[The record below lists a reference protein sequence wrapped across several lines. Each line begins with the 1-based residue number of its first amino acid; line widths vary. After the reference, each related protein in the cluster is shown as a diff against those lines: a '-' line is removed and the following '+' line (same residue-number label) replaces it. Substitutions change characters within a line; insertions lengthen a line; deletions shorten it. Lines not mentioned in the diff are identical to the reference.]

1 MPELPEV
8 EHLRHGLSKVL
19 TGRTVNKVSVNRADI
34 CHVNSIRGGLS
45 KGLLQ
50 GALLGEPKRL
60 GKQMA
65 LIGTDQ
71 RAVCVHLGMSG
82 QMFRVGHGRRVPRTD
97 HVHVVWHLDDGSRL
111 VFRDPRRFGG
121 LWLFH
126 TFDELVENRWLKLGP
141 DALLIS
147 TSNLVA
153 ELKDTRRAVKAALLD
168 QSVLAGVGNI
178 YADEALFAARIA
190 PHRPADS
197 LGREEVRAL
206 AAQIRRILAQA
217 VRAGGSTLRDYV
229 DGQGRQGRAQR
240 AHKVY
245 GRGTEP
251 CVRCGRPLDV
261 TQIAQRTTV
270 SCAACQH

>member
-8 EHLRHGLSKVL
+8 EHLRRSLSKTLV
-19 TGRTVNKVSVNRADI
+19 GRTVTKVSVNRADI
-34 CHVNSIRGGLS
+34 CHMNSHRSELS
-45 KGLLQ
+45 RGLLR
-50 GALLGEPKRL
+50 GALLVEPQRH

-82 QMFRVGHGRRVPRTD
+82 QVLCVDHGCKIPRTD
-97 HVHVVWHLDDGSRL
+97 HVHVTWHLDDGSRFY
-111 VFRDPRRFGG
+111 FRDPRRFGG
-121 LWLFH
+121 LWPFRI
-126 TFDELVENRWLKLGP
+126 FDDLVENRWLKLGP

-147 TSNLVA
+147 TSDLA
-153 ELKDTRRAVKAALLD
+153 TGLMGTRRPIKAALLD

-178 YADEALFAARIA
+178 YADEALFAARVA

-206 AAQIRRILAQA
+206 AAQIRRVLAQA

-229 DGQGRQGRAQR
+229 DGQGRQGRAQLT
-240 AHKVY
+240 HKVY
-245 GRGTEP
+245 GRGMEP

-261 TQIAQRTTV
+261 TRIAQRTTV